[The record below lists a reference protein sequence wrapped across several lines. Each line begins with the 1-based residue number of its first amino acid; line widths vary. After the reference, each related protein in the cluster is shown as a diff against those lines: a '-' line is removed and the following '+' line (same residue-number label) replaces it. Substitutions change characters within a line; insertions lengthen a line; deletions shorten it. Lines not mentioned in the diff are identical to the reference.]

1 MYLEKNYE
9 WGADMSEEI
18 SLKERIIDV
27 SWKLFYEKG
36 YDNTTVDE
44 IIQVC
49 GISKGGFYHYFHTKG
64 DLLNSLSYMLDA
76 QYESALEKM
85 DVNLSGFDQLM
96 YLSRYLFRYIEERIP
111 VDILS
116 LVYSTQVVKK
126 GEKHLLDQNRIYYK
140 TLNAIITEGQKNS
153 NIVKEKSV
161 GELIKFYAMQE
172 RAVLYDW
179 CICEGSYPLS
189 AYGIDMLAFFL
200 ENIKSNE

>member
-1 MYLEKNYE
+1 
-9 WGADMSEEI
+9 MSEEI
-18 SLKERIIDV
+18 SIKERIIDI

-44 IIQVC
+44 IIQAC

-64 DLLNSLSYMLDA
+64 DLLNSLSYMFDS
-76 QYESALEKM
+76 QYENALKKM
-85 DVNLSGFDQLM
+85 DPDINSFEKLI

-116 LVYSTQVVKK
+116 LVYSTQVIKK
-126 GEKHLLDQNRIYYK
+126 GEKHLLNQNRTYYK
-140 TLNAIITEGQKNS
+140 TLSTIIKEGQKNGE
-153 NIVKEKSV
+153 IIKEKSL

-189 AYGIDMLAFFL
+189 AYGIDMLQFFL

>member
-1 MYLEKNYE
+1 
-9 WGADMSEEI
+9 MSEEI
-18 SLKERIIDV
+18 SIKERIIDI

-44 IIQVC
+44 IIQAC

-64 DLLNSLSYMLDA
+64 DLLNSLSYMFDS
-76 QYESALEKM
+76 QYENALKKM
-85 DVNLSGFDQLM
+85 DSDINSFEKLI

-116 LVYSTQVVKK
+116 LVYSTQVIKK
-126 GEKHLLDQNRIYYK
+126 GEKHLLNQNRTYYK
-140 TLNAIITEGQKNS
+140 TLSTIIKEGQKNGE
-153 NIVKEKSV
+153 IIKEKSL

-189 AYGIDMLAFFL
+189 AYGIDMLQFFL